1 MKQSHTTRI
10 VLGQFPNQQA
20 ADAGAATMRMAAN
33 ARQIA
38 IHGAAYVARDGQHKV
53 RVSTLTDF
61 GAGQVNLLL
70 RMIHLYNGGLTLAIR
85 TTGALVNSVTGMATH
100 SAVRLINTAT
110 GLFDLLGGRVTPSPI
125 PSQSLASLGEELPQ
139 GTAAIVMLVDE
150 QSLETARSL
159 LEQTGA
165 TVMIADPAP

>member
-1 MKQSHTTRI
+1 MNQPHTRVI
-10 VLGQFPNQQA
+10 LGQFPTQSA
-20 ADAGAATMRMAAN
+20 ADAGAATLRMAAN

-38 IHGAAYVARDGQHKV
+38 VHSAAYVIRDGRRGV
-53 RVSTLTDF
+53 RVSALAELS
-61 GAGQVNLLL
+61 AGQVNLLL
-70 RMIHLYNGGLTLAIR
+70 RMIHLYNSSLLLAIR
-85 TTGALVNSVTGMATH
+85 TTGALVNGVTGIATH

-110 GLFDLLGGRVTPSPI
+110 GLFDMIGGRVTRSPI
-125 PSQSLASLGEELPQ
+125 PSSRLSSLGEELPQ

-150 QSLETARSL
+150 RSLETTRSL